1 MSVDKENYE
10 FPMNPE
16 PKVSTARERKALP
29 DSLPGDLM
37 FLPFLAIMLAPL
49 CEFIRRY
56 PNINDYADDYLP
68 LVVCFL
74 AFAGVMGIA
83 AICLRWRIQR
93 GSNRKTVRE
102 RNVPML
108 FFGFTLLMMLLST
121 LVNGIT
127 PAVLH
132 GDSYRRES
140 LYSFAAYFI
149 FLFLGATFIQSERK
163 KSILLGA
170 YLFSSLILAVREFI
184 AYMMT
189 PPELAQRYM
198 MIVTSVFE
206 QFNHYGYYLAMAIL
220 ISSVLIRSREKLLRY
235 LAAVSFLANTAVLV
249 VNDTFGAFLSCL
261 FGLIF
266 SIIVFSV
273 CNRKLDKTAV
283 WMLALF
289 ILTALLTNLK
299 CGTLLQNFS
308 QLFTDVEKISSG
320 AEDAEKAGTFRWGII
335 TATIGYISERPLL
348 GFGLEGIGQRLFSD
362 IRTDRPHCEYL
373 QYAAFFG
380 IPAAV
385 SYVLG
390 VFHVFLN
397 GLKHRYEL
405 GLYTKAAL
413 VAAFGYLVSAAF
425 GNTMYYTAPYL
436 FILLGLGYQTN
447 QSV

>member
-1 MSVDKENYE
+1 MSVDKETSN
-10 FPMNPE
+10 FSRNPE
-16 PKVSTARERKALP
+16 PETNTAKGRKAFP
-29 DSLPGDLM
+29 VSLPGDLM
-37 FLPFLAIMLAPL
+37 LLPFLAIMLAPL

-74 AFAGVMGIA
+74 FFAGIVGIA

-170 YLFSSLILAVREFI
+170 YLFSSAVLAVRELI
-184 AYMMT
+184 AYMLT
-189 PPELAQRYM
+189 PAELAENYTRV
-198 MIVTSVFE
+198 VTSVFE
-206 QFNHYGYYLAMAIL
+206 QFNHYGYYLAMAVL
-220 ISSVLIRSREKLLRY
+220 ISSVLIRSNEKPLRY
-235 LAAVSFLANTAVLV
+235 LAVASFLANSAVLV
-249 VNDTFGAFLSCL
+249 VNDTFGAFLGCL

-273 CNRKLDKTAV
+273 CGRKLDKTAV
-283 WMLALF
+283 WMLVFF
-289 ILTALLTNLK
+289 ILT
-299 CGTLLQNFS
+299 TLLADLRGRTLLRNFS
-308 QLFTDVEKISSG
+308 QLFTDVEKIATG
-320 AEDAEKAGTFRWGII
+320 AEDANRAGTSRWGLV
-335 TATIGYISERPLL
+335 TATVRYISEHPLL
-348 GFGLEGIGQRLFSD
+348 GFGLEGIGNRLVSD
-362 IRTDRPHCEYL
+362 VGTDRPHCEYL

-447 QSV
+447 RSE